1 MEKIRQQLAGLKAM
15 VGNTPLMEIS
25 FEYKG
30 EDRKLYAK
38 AEYYS
43 ITGSAKDRVAINILE
58 KAYKSGELKKE
69 STIVE
74 ATSGNMGIS
83 FSAIGG
89 LLGHRVIIFMPDWM
103 SQERVKLMK
112 SFGAEIRLVSR
123 EEGGFLGCIRKSEEY
138 RDQHENVFLPRQFAN
153 EDNAEAHYLTTGNEI
168 WRQMQERNIVPEAV
182 VAGVGTGGSIMGIGR
197 YLKEQNPKMRIHPL
211 EPSSSPTLSTGYK
224 IGKHR
229 IQGISDEFVPAILK
243 MDEIDEVVAVEDGDS
258 IIMAQM
264 LSRELGMGVGVSSGA
279 NFLGAIKVQEML
291 GGRGTVVTL
300 FPDDNKKYLSTDLM
314 GEEPEKE
321 GYISNDVKLK
331 GFDAFR

>member
-38 AEYYS
+38 AEHYS

-58 KAYKSGELKKE
+58 KAYNSGELKKE
-69 STIVE
+69 SIIVE

-83 FSAIGG
+83 FSAIGR

-103 SQERVKLMK
+103 SQERVELMK

-197 YLKEQNPKMRIHPL
+197 YLKEQNPKMKIHPL
-211 EPSSSPTLSTGYK
+211 EPASSPTLSTGYK
-224 IGKHR
+224 TGKHR

-243 MDEIDEVVAVEDGDS
+243 LDEIDEVVAVEDGDS

-291 GGRGTVVTL
+291 GGRGTVVIL

-314 GEEPEKE
+314 GEEPEQE

-331 GFDAFR
+331 GFNAFR

>member
-38 AEYYS
+38 AEHYS

-58 KAYKSGELKKE
+58 KAYNRGELKKE

-83 FSAIGG
+83 FSAIGR

-168 WRQMQERNIVPEAV
+168 WRQMQERNIIPEAV

-197 YLKEQNPKMRIHPL
+197 YLKEQNPKVKIHPL
-211 EPSSSPTLSTGYK
+211 EPASSPTLSTGYK
-224 IGKHR
+224 TGKHR

-243 MDEIDEVVAVEDGDS
+243 LDEIDEVVAVEDGDS

-279 NFLGAIKVQEML
+279 NFLGAIKAQEML
-291 GGRGTVVTL
+291 GGRGAVVTL

-314 GEEPEKE
+314 GDEPEKE

-331 GFDAFR
+331 GFNAFR

>member
-38 AEYYS
+38 AEHYS
-43 ITGSAKDRVAINILE
+43 LTGSAKDRVAINILE
-58 KAYKSGELKKE
+58 KAYNSGELKKE

-83 FSAIGG
+83 FSAIGR

-197 YLKEQNPKMRIHPL
+197 YLKEQNPKMKIHPL
-211 EPSSSPTLSTGYK
+211 EPASSPTLSTGYK
-224 IGKHR
+224 TGKHR
-229 IQGISDEFVPAILK
+229 IQGISDEFIPAILK
-243 MDEIDEVVAVEDGDS
+243 LDEIDEVVAVEDGDS